1 MLPNLYSF
9 HFPGKLWNGGNYYTD
24 IRLSLK
30 ELAGSG
36 NAHIAESMKISLI
49 IRGPLW
55 SVAVCEV
62 CWTDQQLSGGSRL
75 RVRAWLVAAV
85 MVTSLQ
91 RCMTA
96 WLHDCLVCAAML
108 PTLGGSVDLA
118 SWHSVLE
125 HMLHEAGSQ
134 QLSSLLT
141 FMSLE
146 KLSLGPVSI
155 TSDTE
160 EVVWCPQP
168 GNGVERGI
176 KWPDV

>member
-1 MLPNLYSF
+1 MVATTRRS
-9 HFPGKLWNGGNYYTD
+9 
-24 IRLSLK
+24 SLK

-96 WLHDCLVCAAML
+96 WLHDCLVSAAML

-118 SWHSVLE
+118 SWHYWSTCFMKLDPATVL
-125 HMLHEAGSQ
+125 M
-134 QLSSLLT
+134 SSLLT

-155 TSDTE
+155 TSGTE
-160 EVVWCPQP
+160 EVVWGPQP
-168 GNGVERGI
+168 GNGEERGI